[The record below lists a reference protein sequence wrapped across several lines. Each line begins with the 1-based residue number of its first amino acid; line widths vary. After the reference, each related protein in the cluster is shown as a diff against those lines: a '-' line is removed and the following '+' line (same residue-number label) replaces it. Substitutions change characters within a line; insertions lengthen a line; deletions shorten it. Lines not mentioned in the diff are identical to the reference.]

1 MIFILKSCNHGMKV
15 SKKSRIQRFIIRHKW
30 MAGTYEW
37 LVEHWIMAVIYLLVV
52 AVALCL
58 INLTIMVLLDR

>member
-1 MIFILKSCNHGMKV
+1 MKV
-15 SKKSRIQRFIIRHKW
+15 SQKSRIQRFIIRHKW
-30 MAGTYEW
+30 MAGTCEW

-58 INLTIMVLLDR
+58 INLTVMVLLDR

>member
-1 MIFILKSCNHGMKV
+1 MKV

-37 LVEHWIMAVIYLLVV
+37 LVEHWIMAAIYLLVV

>member
-1 MIFILKSCNHGMKV
+1 MKV
-15 SKKSRIQRFIIRHKW
+15 SKKSRIQRFIIRHEW

>member
-1 MIFILKSCNHGMKV
+1 MKV

-30 MAGTYEW
+30 MAGTCEW
-37 LVEHWIMAVIYLLVV
+37 LAKHWFMAVIYLLGV

-58 INLTIMVLLDR
+58 INLTVMVLLDR

>member
-1 MIFILKSCNHGMKV
+1 MKV

-37 LVEHWIMAVIYLLVV
+37 LVEHRIMAVIYLLVV

-58 INLTIMVLLDR
+58 INLTVMVLLDR